1 MATYNWYD
9 DDEERKKKEDEL
21 NSSIRSVQDGWN
33 SANKGWQP
41 AQNDAANT
49 GRSLGIFA
57 GDAGQ
62 QGQDGNYL
70 MSDEKAQADEN
81 KRRQDEAEAA
91 ARAQAAAAA
100 AAGEAAAQAQAAAA
114 AQAAQA
120 QAVQSQ
126 PQLSD
131 FDKAQMQAAAQA
143 QASASQLKQRKYAA
157 PQKDEG
163 LLGFIKMLGAGF
175 QQSVGS
181 VADAAVQGGHVLNY
195 LRDRAMGVD
204 ENTAAKNLWQSGE
217 SMRKKIH
224 DIKDIAGNNLVGVS
238 GADEAA
244 GRIAAGQGTARDFS
258 TVGGQG
264 LQVGLDATQFINP
277 AGNIAKGASV
287 VKNAGRFAEL
297 RPVLI
302 QAGKEAGMNGVLTG
316 VATTGRTYGNTGD
329 LGTAIQSGVGDATLA
344 GTSQFGLGLGSNL
357 VGRGVSRV
365 RNGFTK
371 ELADDISAGAKSEL
385 PGSFT
390 KKADDISTRVDS
402 DPNVSSFDKIL
413 KEKTEGLPT
422 NSVEGKVD
430 VEGRISERV
439 PERISEPQ
447 TQQIPSVQ
455 DRGSNAPQGLREDLP
470 QPTSAERVNL
480 PDNSQVGSV
489 KAKEDLDKLLE
500 GTPSLKEE
508 KPLQIPGQNESPVKL
523 QIPGQNESPIKLQI
537 PGQNKEVVK
546 DILGKDLKPLTSV
559 QKRALREVKAGST
572 QAEEAL
578 INAKLNQA
586 EKAVPTKSLP
596 DGMVPEQ
603 SSGSGSGIGMK
614 ELAKRAVTGSAAP
627 TDFKKALAQ
636 ASGLS
641 RDAELPIG
649 DILGEAKLSKKMK
662 ERYSEKYAEMEK
674 IIDRQ
679 NQIQKEHR
687 KLVRNDNLTDASGL
701 TKEWS
706 SLERQKG
713 AIATELNAM
722 NRLADSRQS
731 LGHKAAYVTENL
743 VSMKN
748 ANQLVSAPGIERN
761 LLQDIMGTAETFA
774 KNPIRSARA
783 LKNGGNVYGSALH
796 SAVDNWKN
804 FRPVSVTDGAK
815 RFVGNTLETAMVP
828 VTGTSN
834 LGKAP
839 IREALAEASLKMAGK
854 NPTRQEIV
862 NFSRMMDAD
871 TEALVNVLNGVHNAM
886 TNRRQADKAIRAW
899 HELMATGSDAA
910 RNRLHALAERQQT
923 LAQKLVQG
931 FEAGGTPKQR
941 IAAAL
946 TEAALPYARVATNTA
961 INAAYRLVPNKTL
974 IDEVLSVTRTRPQ
987 NLAALIKNT
996 AVDYGV
1002 VGVVAGLV
1010 GSGAIVYNNG
1020 DKTNQ
1025 PRGISIRV
1033 GKDEYVPI
1041 RATNIEPEIAGAYTA
1056 VKIAQGKMTA
1066 KEAMAAISDSLPY
1079 VSSTDN
1085 LVTAGKSW
1093 LNGEGEEGDNMYQ
1106 AKNYA
1111 VSNIKSLVPFSNN
1124 GIQPW
1129 LAGKSGIF
1137 NGDILK
1143 GNILKGDSLNAKSTY
1158 DKDFGKWV
1166 MNSIRAAY
1174 PFGFRETLP
1183 DSRDAAG
1190 RVRTVDNQGAIIHK
1204 QINDP
1209 TSAEF
1214 NSRIDDL
1221 VKYGKENGLGKDVRE
1236 MFGTYN
1242 TGKDNNFRS
1251 VHNAITFLDADNG
1264 KPDNA
1269 KKLEKNGKLADLS
1282 RQIKDGFFGDSG
1294 SELLKLDGKELRSDA
1309 SIPNKSGS
1317 KNTQLPISMQSVRNA
1332 IAQTDLPADQRG
1344 ILYDISTQKNNL
1356 YGMLKS
1362 KQISYEE
1369 YNTAKTAL
1377 KMQENDILAG
1387 SAGYQKLNSLMNKL
1401 NENGFFDEGGLGST
1415 KSGQT
1420 YLWNALNSLL
1430 GDKGTTPAA
1439 EYKKDEK
1446 YTPWGGGYRRGFYG
1460 FGGGG
1465 RRGSGFGAS
1474 DKTGNRGDAGLQ
1486 WGAVKGRSMENVG
1499 MGKYTPVSI
1508 KTTVNGRIKRNK
1520 TQNYDGRSI

>member
-1 MATYNWYD
+1 MATYDWYD

-100 AAGEAAAQAQAAAA
+100 AAAAQAQAAAA

-120 QAVQSQ
+120 QAAQSQ

-224 DIKDIAGNNLVGVS
+224 DTKDIAGNNLVGVS

-244 GRIAAGQGTARDFS
+244 GRIAAGQGTVRDFS

-357 VGRGVSRV
+357 VGRGISRV

-385 PGSFT
+385 PGSLT

-402 DPNVSSFDKIL
+402 DPNASSFDKIL

-430 VEGRISERV
+430 VEGRISERI

-455 DRGSNAPQGLREDLP
+455 NRGSNTPQGLREDLL
-470 QPTSAERVNL
+470 QPTSTERVNL

-489 KAKEDLDKLLE
+489 KAKEGLDKLLE

-508 KPLQIPGQNESPVKL
+508 KTL

-537 PGQNKEVVK
+537 PGQNKEVIK
-546 DILGKDLKPLTSV
+546 DILGKDLKPLTSI
-559 QKRALREVKAGST
+559 QKRALREAKAGST

-627 TDFKKALAQ
+627 TDFKKVLAQ

-641 RDAELPIG
+641 RDAELSIG
-649 DILGEAKLSKKMK
+649 DILGEAKLSDKMK
-662 ERYSEKYAEMEK
+662 KRYSEKYAEMEK

-783 LKNGGNVYGSALH
+783 LKNGGNVYGSALN

-815 RFVGNTLETAMVP
+815 RLVGNTLETAMVP

-871 TEALVNVLNGVHNAM
+871 IEALVNVLNGVHNAM

-923 LAQKLVQG
+923 LAQKLAQG

-1010 GSGAIVYNNG
+1010 GSGNIIYNNG

-1025 PRGISIRV
+1025 PRGILIRV

-1041 RATNIEPEIAGAYTA
+1041 RATNIEPEIAGAYIA

-1129 LAGKSGIF
+1129 LAGK
-1137 NGDILK
+1137 K
-1143 GNILKGDSLNAKSTY
+1143 GESLNAKSSY

-1166 MNSIRAAY
+1166 ANSIRQAY
-1174 PFGFRETLP
+1174 NPVFRETLP

-1209 TSAEF
+1209 ASAEF

-1251 VHNAITFLDADNG
+1251 VHNAITFLDAENG

-1369 YNTAKTAL
+1369 YNTAKTNL
-1377 KMQENDILAG
+1377 TTEEFNILLQ
-1387 SAGYQKLNSLMNKL
+1387 SPSYQKLNNFMHTL
-1401 NENGFFDEGGLGST
+1401 NNSGFFDEGGLGST

-1420 YLWNALNSLL
+1420 YLWNALNAML
-1430 GDKGTTPAA
+1430 GSKGTTPVA
-1439 EYKKDEK
+1439 EYKDENGINGK
-1446 YTPWGGGYRRGFYG
+1446 GYFMPYGRRGFFG
-1460 FGGGG
+1460 FGG
-1465 RRGSGFGAS
+1465 GFGAS

-1520 TQNYDGRSI
+1520 TQNYDGGSI

>member
-9 DDEERKKKEDEL
+9 DDEEKKKKDEL
-21 NSSIRSVQDGWN
+21 NSSIQSVQDGWN

-41 AQNDAANT
+41 AQNDAAST

-100 AAGEAAAQAQAAAA
+100 AAAAQAQAAAA

-120 QAVQSQ
+120 QAAQSQ

-175 QQSVGS
+175 QQSIGS

-244 GRIAAGQGTARDFS
+244 GRIAAGQGTVRDFS

-385 PGSFT
+385 PGSLT

-455 DRGSNAPQGLREDLP
+455 DRGSNTPQGLREDLP
-470 QPTSAERVNL
+470 QLTSAERVNL

-559 QKRALREVKAGST
+559 QKRALREAKSGST

-603 SSGSGSGIGMK
+603 SSGSGSGSGIGMK

-687 KLVRNDNLTDASGL
+687 KLVRNDNLADASGL

-1010 GSGAIVYNNG
+1010 GSGNIIYNNG

-1025 PRGISIRV
+1025 PRGILIRV

-1129 LAGKSGIF
+1129 LAGKKGI
-1137 NGDILK
+1137 LE
-1143 GNILKGDSLNAKSTY
+1143 GNILKGDSLNAKSSY

-1166 MNSIRAAY
+1166 TNSIRQAY
-1174 PFGFRETLP
+1174 DPWFRETLP

-1209 TSAEF
+1209 ASAEF

-1221 VKYGKENGLGKDVRE
+1221 VKYGKENGLGKDIRE

-1251 VHNAITFLDADNG
+1251 VHNAITFLDAENG

-1369 YNTAKTAL
+1369 YNTAKTNL
-1377 KMQENDILAG
+1377 TTEENNILLQ
-1387 SAGYQKLNSLMNKL
+1387 SPSYQKLNNFMHTL
-1401 NENGFFDEGGLGST
+1401 NNSGFFDEGGLGST

-1420 YLWNALNSLL
+1420 YLWNALNAML
-1430 GDKGTTPAA
+1430 GSKGTTPAA
-1439 EYKKDEK
+1439 EYKDENGINGK
-1446 YTPWGGGYRRGFYG
+1446 GYFMPYGRRGFFG
-1460 FGGGG
+1460 FGGG

>member
-1 MATYNWYD
+1 MATYSWYD

-21 NSSIRSVQDGWN
+21 NSSIHSVQDGWN

-41 AQNDAANT
+41 AQNDAAGT

-100 AAGEAAAQAQAAAA
+100 AAAAQAQAA
-114 AQAAQA
+114 
-120 QAVQSQ
+120 QSQ

-385 PGSFT
+385 PGSLM

-455 DRGSNAPQGLREDLP
+455 DRGSNTPQGLREDLP
-470 QPTSAERVNL
+470 QLTSAERVNL

-523 QIPGQNESPIKLQI
+523 QIPGQN
-537 PGQNKEVVK
+537 KEVIK
-546 DILGKDLKPLTSV
+546 DILGKDLKPLTSI
-559 QKRALREVKAGST
+559 QKRALREAKAGST

-578 INAKLNQA
+578 INAKLNQV

-603 SSGSGSGIGMK
+603 SSGSGSGSGSGMK

-731 LGHKAAYVTENL
+731 LGHKAAYATENL

-761 LLQDIMGTAETFA
+761 LLQDIMGTVETFA

-946 TEAALPYARVATNTA
+946 AEAALPYARVATNTA
-961 INAAYRLVPNKTL
+961 INAAYRLVPNRTL

-1010 GSGAIVYNNG
+1010 GSGNIIYNNG

-1025 PRGISIRV
+1025 PRGILIRV

-1111 VSNIKSLVPFSNN
+1111 VNNIKSLVPFSNN

-1129 LAGKSGIF
+1129 LAGK
-1137 NGDILK
+1137 K
-1143 GNILKGDSLNAKSTY
+1143 GESLNAKSSY

-1166 MNSIRAAY
+1166 TNSIRQAY
-1174 PFGFRETLP
+1174 DPWFRETLP

-1209 TSAEF
+1209 ASAEF

-1251 VHNAITFLDADNG
+1251 VHNAITFLDAENG

-1294 SELLKLDGKELRSDA
+1294 SELLKLDGKELRSDV

-1369 YNTAKTAL
+1369 YNTAKTNL
-1377 KMQENDILAG
+1377 TTEENNILLQ
-1387 SAGYQKLNSLMNKL
+1387 SPSYQKLNNFMHTL
-1401 NENGFFDEGGLGST
+1401 NNSGFFDEGGLGST

-1420 YLWNALNSLL
+1420 YLWNALNAML
-1430 GDKGTTPAA
+1430 GSKGTTPAA
-1439 EYKKDEK
+1439 EYKDENGINGK
-1446 YTPWGGGYRRGFYG
+1446 GYFMPYGRRGF
-1460 FGGGG
+1460 F
-1465 RRGSGFGAS
+1465 GFGAS